1 MMDILSESS
10 ASEREDGMELQNK
23 DDIRN
28 GILQNWM
35 RAAWVNPVEGPN
47 DQVYLRLTPGGR
59 LKMRRRIKELENT
72 LGESGAE
79 LAKQEEAGTLPVEKD
94 KMELAMMSQAY
105 TSERKFIRSQ
115 GGTLGT
121 AIVEIEDDDEETP
134 RGGPIDG

>member
-1 MMDILSESS
+1 
-10 ASEREDGMELQNK
+10 MELQNR

-28 GILQNWM
+28 EILQSWL

-59 LKMRRRIKELENT
+59 LKMRRRIKELEGS

-79 LAKQEEAGTLPVEKD
+79 LVKQEEAGTLPVERE
-94 KMELAMMSQAY
+94 KMELAMMAQAY
-105 TSERKFIRSQ
+105 TSERKFIKSQ
-115 GGTLGT
+115 GGELGS
-121 AIVEIEDDDEETP
+121 AVVEIEDSDEP